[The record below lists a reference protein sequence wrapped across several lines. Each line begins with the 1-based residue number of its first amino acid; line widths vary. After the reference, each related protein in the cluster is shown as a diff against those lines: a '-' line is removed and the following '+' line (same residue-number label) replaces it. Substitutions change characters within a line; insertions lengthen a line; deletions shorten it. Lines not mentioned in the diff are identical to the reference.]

1 MPDPAEDALE
11 KAGYGYRDNPAPD
24 PAEDALE
31 KAGYCDNT

>member
-11 KAGYGYRDNPAPD
+11 KAGYAYRDNPAPD

-31 KAGYCDNT
+31 KAGYGDNT